1 MSSVKEA
8 VKQSLMG
15 SSDDELRF
23 SHQIKANFYHHA
35 RKDDQSGE
43 LYMLEDDF
51 INAIAPRDED
61 YVSPCL
67 LFFFFFLFYPRHCPS
82 HFANTLVNSPCSTRS
97 SGNSTPSSSKLPIR
111 ERPGD

>member
-51 INAIAPRDED
+51 INAIAPKDED

-67 LFFFFFLFYPRHCPS
+67 LFYPPY
-82 HFANTLVNSPCSTRS
+82 P
-97 SGNSTPSSSKLPIR
+97 PPLPW
-111 ERPGD
+111 PLC